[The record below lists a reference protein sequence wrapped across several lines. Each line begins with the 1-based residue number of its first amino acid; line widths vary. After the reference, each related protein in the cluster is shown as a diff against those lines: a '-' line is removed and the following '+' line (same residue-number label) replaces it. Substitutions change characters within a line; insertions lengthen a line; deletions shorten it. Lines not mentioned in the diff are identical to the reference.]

1 MAILSSCLNVCRV
14 LFITRL
20 TQACKLDSRRHNIIL
35 SDGTLLDGVIVH
47 IRRSMAETTRNPKNV
62 GKALAEPQR
71 EYMKC
76 SIVSDCGSPVTS
88 SLSAAPDSCSVHQV
102 TRTLSR
108 DAGVPRSVLGHSR
121 RQHASPFPLS
131 LLDQIQLCAHSH
143 PVLLDG
149 RFIPPRRLD
158 YLSAVGRRR
167 LGCGRACHP
176 GLFFFS
182 WGFFLGAT
190 PGTPA
195 DSETAPRSA
204 GTESMLS
211 PGKKGPNTGRLA
223 GCQVGWC
230 GLLAL
235 GSSCCPEEAAYVSP
249 LVAWLLAAVFLRQTR
264 FRGSGR
270 LGEGSFFVHDQPMR
284 W

>member
-1 MAILSSCLNVCRV
+1 M
-14 LFITRL
+14 
-20 TQACKLDSRRHNIIL
+20 
-35 SDGTLLDGVIVH
+35 IVH
-47 IRRSMAETTRNPKNV
+47 TRWSMAETTRNPKKI

-76 SIVSDCGSPVTS
+76 SIESDCGSHVTS

-102 TRTLSR
+102 TRTLGR
-108 DAGVPRSVLGHSR
+108 DAGVPRWDLCLVAPGVSTF
-121 RQHASPFPLS
+121 SPSPPS

-182 WGFFLGAT
+182 WVFFLGAT
-190 PGTPA
+190 PGPPA
-195 DSETAPRSA
+195 DSETTPRSA

-211 PGKKGPNTGRLA
+211 PGKKVPTLAGCCRLA
-223 GCQVGWC
+223 GWVMRPASARQQ
-230 GLLAL
+230 LLPRGRTRASAPLSL
-235 GSSCCPEEAAYVSP
+235 GS
-249 LVAWLLAAVFLRQTR
+249 WLL
-264 FRGSGR
+264 
-270 LGEGSFFVHDQPMR
+270 SF
-284 W
+284 